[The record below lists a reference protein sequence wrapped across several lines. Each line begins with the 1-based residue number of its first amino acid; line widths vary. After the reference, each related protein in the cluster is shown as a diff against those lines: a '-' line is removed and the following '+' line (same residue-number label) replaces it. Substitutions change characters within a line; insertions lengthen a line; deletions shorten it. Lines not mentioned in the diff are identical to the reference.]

1 MLLATIYALTAAVLH
16 AGWNLIAKRSIDP
29 FLALWGQFVVAGV
42 ASAIVLTFRGGLPAE
57 AWSWALLSGVIHV
70 PYVVGLAWAYRYGD
84 FSLAYPVARGGGALL
99 AAIGGIILLDD
110 ELQLLSIIAIVVIVG
125 GMALLA
131 VGAPWPQ
138 VLMALMVAST
148 IGAYTVVDAHAAR
161 QFGGVSYVLGV
172 FIMMG
177 LCTTVTGVIGG
188 RWGDLR
194 ALAPATW
201 GRTGLA
207 GIMTVVTY
215 GLVLLAVQRAPVGYV
230 AALRESSV
238 LIATLVGWQMLGE
251 QRGHLRTAAAGII
264 VMGLVLLVI
273 AG

>member
-1 MLLATIYALTAAVLH
+1 MLLATIYALAAAVLH

-29 FLALWGQFVVAGV
+29 FVALWGQFAVAGA
-42 ASAIVLTFRGGLPAE
+42 ASAIVLTFRGGLPTE
-57 AWSWALLSGVIHV
+57 AWGWALLSGLIHV
-70 PYVVGLAWAYRYGD
+70 PYVVGLAWAYRHGD
-84 FSLAYPVARGGGALL
+84 FSLAYPVARGGGALV
-99 AAIGGIILLDD
+99 AAIGGIALLDD
-110 ELQLLSIIAIVVIVG
+110 ELRLLSIIAILVIVG

-131 VGAPWPQ
+131 VGAPPTQ
-138 VLMALMVAST
+138 VTMALLVAAT
-148 IGAYTVVDAHAAR
+148 IGSYTVVDAHAAR

-177 LCTTVTGVIGG
+177 LCTTVTGLIGG
-188 RWGDLR
+188 RWHDLR
-194 ALAPATW
+194 SLTPNVW

-215 GLVLLAVQRAPVGYV
+215 GLVLLAVQNAPVGYV

-238 LIATLVGWQMLGE
+238 LIATVVGWQMLDE
-251 QRGHLRTAAAGII
+251 RRGRVRTAAAGVI
-264 VMGLVLLVI
+264 VTGLVLLVV

>member
-1 MLLATIYALTAAVLH
+1 MLIATLYALTAAVLH

-29 FLALWGQFVVAGV
+29 FVALWGQFVVAGA

-57 AWSWALLSGVIHV
+57 AWGWALLSGLIHV
-70 PYVVGLAWAYRYGD
+70 PYVVGLAWAYQHGD
-84 FSLAYPVARGGGALL
+84 FSLAYPVARGGGALV
-99 AAIGGIILLDD
+99 AAIGGIVLLDD
-110 ELQLLSIIAIVVIVG
+110 ELQLLSIIAILVIVG

-131 VGAPWPQ
+131 VGAPPAQ
-138 VLMALMVAST
+138 VMMALLVATT
-148 IGAYTVVDAHAAR
+148 IGTYTVVDAHAAR
-161 QFGGVSYVLGV
+161 QFGSISYVLGV

-177 LCTTVTGVIGG
+177 LCTTATGLIGG
-188 RWGDLR
+188 RWHGLR
-194 ALAPATW
+194 SLTPNVW

-238 LIATLVGWQMLGE
+238 LIATVVGWQMLGE
-251 QRGHLRTAAAGII
+251 QRGHVRTAAAGII
-264 VMGLVLLVI
+264 VMGLVLLVV